1 METMS
6 RLLHRSIK
14 NQIRNLFIFSL
25 LITMCIISVII
36 FYYWK
41 ISIDGAMQYA
51 QEETAQAVLQGI
63 KNFVDV
69 PLKLNENNRYF
80 LEKGLLDI
88 NNEKN
93 IMGPLS
99 RPLRKF
105 LSVSSNKVS
114 LRSKTAEVEI
124 IWDLIT

>member
-1 METMS
+1 MS